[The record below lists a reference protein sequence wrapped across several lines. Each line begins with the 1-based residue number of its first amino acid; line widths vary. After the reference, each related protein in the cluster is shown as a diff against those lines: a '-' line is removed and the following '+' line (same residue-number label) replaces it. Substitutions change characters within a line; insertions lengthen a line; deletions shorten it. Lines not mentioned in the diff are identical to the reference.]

1 MSGLVIELGQ
11 LPEYPRTLRK
21 LHVLTPYRGSQ
32 YISLQ
37 DILKV
42 TTCCSFRLL
51 LFNKKSNILKVKKII
66 LREKQRMSDSVQY
79 SRVPQPPGQG
89 PLPCLVRN
97 QATQQVARVGQE
109 SEASSVFT
117 ATPHRSRYCLSSAF
131 CQISGSIRFS

>member
-21 LHVLTPYRGSQ
+21 LHILTPYRGSQ

-66 LREKQRMSDSVQY
+66 LREKQRECLTLCSTAGFPT
-79 SRVPQPPGQG
+79 PQ
-89 PLPCLVRN
+89 
-97 QATQQVARVGQE
+97 ARDHYH
-109 SEASSVFT
+109 A
-117 ATPHRSRYCLSSAF
+117 
-131 CQISGSIRFS
+131 